1 MCTVS
6 QTHLLLLL
14 RSLRSLLPV
23 ASLLLLRHH
32 PTTAQSSHSPR
43 PSYHCAI
50 RTPYQHHPFMPRH
63 SIASKHHFHSLT
75 QSTATSGRRRQGPI
89 PCPCTTRKTHVSRS
103 ALSHSESALAGHD
116 YQLLGDWVARLCDAG
131 HGDGKKGRF
140 YRPWT
145 PAIAEGLARGED

>member
-50 RTPYQHHPFMPRH
+50 RTPYQHHPSMPRH

-89 PCPCTTRKTHVSRS
+89 PCPCTTRKTLAFDFLSRLRIT
-103 ALSHSESALAGHD
+103 ARD
-116 YQLLGDWVARLCDAG
+116 ARLPYGGTVFCWPAS
-131 HGDGKKGRF
+131 
-140 YRPWT
+140 T
-145 PAIAEGLARGED
+145 PKHY